1 MKKALISPNEK
12 VFDPNTGVEL
22 GTRVA
27 EVAQF
32 DFPIAP
38 PLFWVDCADDVAADL
53 FYYNPTDGKIFI
65 TPQPPET
72 LQPVV
77 EGAQSL

>member
-1 MKKALISPNEK
+1 MKKALISPDQK
-12 VFDPNTGVEL
+12 VFNPNTGAEL
-22 GTRVA
+22 GERVA
-27 EVAQF
+27 EVAQS

-38 PLFWVDCADDVAADL
+38 PLFWVDCADDVIADL
-53 FYYNPTDGKIFI
+53 FYYNPTNGEILP

-72 LQPVV
+72 SQPVV